1 MKKLISFAVSL
12 FAAAVITA
20 VPASAWSAGI
30 NDMAG
35 LYSQSEIEELEK
47 RQEEVAEITG
57 WNIAVV
63 TTDTGFGT
71 DGIDACDYAEEY
83 CYDTFGSDPDSVV
96 YLIDI
101 DYRWISIDGDLMN
114 YFNSYRFNT
123 MMDECER
130 HYMNYD
136 DVENLESFY
145 YYLEH
150 FYRAGT
156 VEYGTD
162 IGALGD
168 DFEDSIEYYDDD
180 YYYEDG
186 ISTGQGVLCGLIAG
200 VIGAIISVS
209 VVIARYKFHYSP
221 SANCYLNSKNI
232 DMYRREDVFVREYTT
247 RTRISD
253 SSSGGG
259 GRSGGSRRSGGSSRS
274 GGRSR
279 GGGGRG
285 GRR

>member
-1 MKKLISFAVSL
+1 MKKLISFVVSL
-12 FAAAVITA
+12 LVWTVITA
-20 VPASAWSAGI
+20 LPASAWSAGI

-35 LYSQSEIEELEK
+35 LYSQSEIDSLEK
-47 RQEEVAEITG
+47 RQEDVSEITG

-63 TTDTGFGT
+63 TTDVGFGT
-71 DGIDACDYAEEY
+71 DGIDACNYAEQY

-101 DYRWISIDGDLMN
+101 DYRWISIDGDLMS
-114 YFNSYRFNT
+114 YFNSSRFNT

-145 YYLEH
+145 YYLEY
-150 FYRAGT
+150 FYRSGT
-156 VEYGTD
+156 VEYD
-162 IGALGD
+162 PSIGALDD
-168 DFEDSIEYYDDD
+168 DFEGAYNES
-180 YYYEDG
+180 
-186 ISTGQGVLCGLIAG
+186 SSVAGQGVLYGLIAG
-200 VIGAIISVS
+200 IVGAIISVS
-209 VVIARYKFHYSP
+209 VVLARYKFHYSP
-221 SANCYLNSKNI
+221 SANCYLNGQTI
-232 DMYRREDVFVREYTT
+232 DMYRCNDIFVREYTT

-259 GRSGGSRRSGGSSRS
+259 SSHSLGHSSRS
-274 GGRSR
+274 GGHSR